1 MTGVARAS
9 APTAAPRTL
18 VWVDAADAIIVR
30 WDGAAGIEWLVS
42 EVPSHRRSGGHVG
55 HDPTLRTMGSPP
67 SDRHR
72 LEHLREYLRR
82 VAERI
87 EPTDDVEVIG
97 PGTAREHL
105 AAIIGEDDRIHHRQR
120 EVGTARS
127 RRLSVPQLVARVRA
141 SAGASARRIG
151 RVSARTA

>member
-1 MTGVARAS
+1 MTGVACSSAS
-9 APTAAPRTL
+9 TVAPRTL
-18 VWVDAADAIIVR
+18 VWVDASGAIIVR
-30 WDGAAGIEWLVS
+30 WNGAAGIEWLVS
-42 EVPSHRRSGGHVG
+42 EVPSHRRSGGYVG

-72 LEHLREYLRR
+72 LEHMREHLRQ

-97 PGTAREHL
+97 PGTTREHL
-105 AAIIGEDDRIHHRQR
+105 AAIIAEDDRIHHRRR

-141 SAGASARRIG
+141 SAGAPARRIG